1 RKHARQWRCP
11 RLTLAQHIQDALL
24 VVDLLF
30 ALALAFLCF
39 EGKPSPCRRCTR
51 ASTVP
56 RSNSLRRSF
65 VQILL
70 EKAQQLQL
78 NNLWSPSRPILGVSP
93 FNIWDGLLAR
103 FGQTWRVALGGAS
116 AWPHKLE
123 LFCKLS
129 GSWPRHI
136 LFRIDGDI

>member
-103 FGQTWRVALGGAS
+103 FGLGHTSSSSFASSQAAGRVISFFAS
-116 AWPHKLE
+116 TGTSDSACADPCE
-123 LFCKLS
+123 
-129 GSWPRHI
+129 
-136 LFRIDGDI
+136 